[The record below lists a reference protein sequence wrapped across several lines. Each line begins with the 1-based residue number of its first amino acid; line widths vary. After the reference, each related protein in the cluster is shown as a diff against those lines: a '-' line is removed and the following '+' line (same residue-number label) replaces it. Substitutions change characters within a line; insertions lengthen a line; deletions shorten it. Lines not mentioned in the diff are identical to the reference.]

1 MGQMQLKYAGKGLQ
15 IIAINLDAEAA
26 LAKGFL
32 DIVPTLVSIV
42 YDLKG
47 KIASDYQLWG
57 LLSSYLID
65 KKAVSVL
72 YIKDSL
78 SALNPHINKN

>member
-1 MGQMQLKYAGKGLQ
+1 MNQMQLKYAGKGLQ

-47 KIASDYQLWG
+47 KIASDYQLWV

-65 KKAVSVL
+65 KKGRVRFAYKGFVIHTQPS
-72 YIKDSL
+72 
-78 SALNPHINKN
+78 H

>member
-32 DIVPTLVSIV
+32 DKVPTLVSIV
-42 YDLKG
+42 YDPRG

-65 KKAVSVL
+65 KKGRVRFAYKGFVIHTQPS
-72 YIKDSL
+72 
-78 SALNPHINKN
+78 H